1 MENKLHKVK
10 GLRDQGIDFYEE
22 LEITKKEN
30 RWGIGENI
38 TETTA
43 NSF

>member
-22 LEITKKEN
+22 LEITKKN